1 MRLLHEPV
9 LTVAEPKGP
18 PESSPLARVRS
29 WFAQS
34 GWKPF
39 AFQEAAWTAYARG
52 QSGLI
57 HAPTGLGKTMA
68 AWLGPVMEGMEGQ
81 GIEGPGEQGSRAKRS
96 RRAMSEPLRVLWITP
111 LRALANDTL
120 SSLERPVR
128 ELGLNWSIE
137 KRTGD
142 TSSTVKLRQKERLP
156 TALVTTP
163 ESLSLLLSYPD
174 ARARFATLRAVI
186 VDEWHELMATK
197 RGVQTELALARL
209 RAWLPGMRTWGVSA
223 TLGNLEQARDVLL
236 GKGSR
241 DDGIEESFPRS
252 LDPSIPRSLLIRG
265 DMPKQLRI
273 TTVIPKDPERF
284 PWAGHLGI
292 RAVEEVIE
300 KIGVVQ
306 VGGAS
311 LLFTNTR
318 SQAEIWF
325 RRLMQLRD
333 DWIGEVAIH
342 HGSLDRK
349 VRDKVE
355 ALLDAGKLRCVVCT
369 SSLDLGVD
377 FQPVDQVFQL
387 GSPKGIAR
395 LVQRAGR
402 SGHRPGAASSVIG
415 VPTHSFELVEFAAA
429 RDAALAG
436 KIEARVPLER
446 PLDVLV
452 QHLVTCACSEGFVE
466 EELKTEV
473 RTTHAY
479 RNLSDEEWGWA
490 MDFCRRGGQ
499 ALTAYPEYA
508 RIVERADENG
518 EPRWHPASDR
528 IPRMHRLAIGTITA
542 EQALSVKYL
551 SGRTLG
557 TIEEGFI
564 ARLTPGM
571 RFVFAGRVLEL
582 LRVRG
587 MVVYVRPAKKKSAM
601 VPTWNGGRFPL
612 SSQLAAAVR
621 AKLEQAR
628 NGVYDCPEMR
638 AARPLLELQ
647 KQWSRVPGPEE
658 TLVEH
663 IDVPGAESGGAG
675 SSAIIYPFEGRLV
688 HEGLGA
694 LAAYRLSRLRP
705 MSVVT
710 TCNDYGFCLHSRTPL
725 ELTEADWR
733 MLLSADRLL
742 EDLLACLNTTEL
754 ARRQFRDIAR
764 VAGLIM
770 PGFPGQK
777 KTARQL
783 QASSEM
789 FFDVLSEFDPDNLLL
804 GQARRE
810 VLEAQ
815 LEVGRL
821 RGSLERAAARPLTI
835 VGLDR
840 LTPMAF
846 PIWAEQLRAVHLSS
860 EKWSEMVA
868 RMAMQLEEM
877 GQSGE
882 GRPAKPQSGKA
893 AKKKSGKRKV
903 VGGRRRM

>member
-1 MRLLHEPV
+1 VIERI
-9 LTVAEPKGP
+9 
-18 PESSPLARVRS
+18 ESA
-29 WFAQS
+29 
-34 GWKPF
+34 
-39 AFQEAAWTAYARG
+39 
-52 QSGLI
+52 
-57 HAPTGLGKTMA
+57 
-68 AWLGPVMEGMEGQ
+68 
-81 GIEGPGEQGSRAKRS
+81 
-96 RRAMSEPLRVLWITP
+96 
-111 LRALANDTL
+111 
-120 SSLERPVR
+120 
-128 ELGLNWSIE
+128 
-137 KRTGD
+137 
-142 TSSTVKLRQKERLP
+142 
-156 TALVTTP
+156 
-163 ESLSLLLSYPD
+163 
-174 ARARFATLRAVI
+174 
-186 VDEWHELMATK
+186 
-197 RGVQTELALARL
+197 
-209 RAWLPGMRTWGVSA
+209 
-223 TLGNLEQARDVLL
+223 
-236 GKGSR
+236 GKGS
-241 DDGIEESFPRS
+241 
-252 LDPSIPRSLLIRG
+252 
-265 DMPKQLRI
+265 
-273 TTVIPKDPERF
+273 
-284 PWAGHLGI
+284 
-292 RAVEEVIE
+292 
-300 KIGVVQ
+300 
-306 VGGAS
+306 AS

-325 RRLMQLRD
+325 RRIMQLRD

-349 VRDKVE
+349 VRDRVE
-355 ALLDAGKLRCVVCT
+355 VLLDEGKLRCVVCT

-436 KIEARVPLER
+436 KIEARRPLER
-446 PLDVLV
+446 ALDVLV
-452 QHLVTCACSEGFVE
+452 QHVVTCACGGGFVE
-466 EELKTEV
+466 DELKAEV

-479 RNLSDEEWGWA
+479 RDLSDEEWGWA

-508 RIVERADENG
+508 RIIERVDENG
-518 EPRWHPASDR
+518 EPWWYPASER
-528 IPRMHRLAIGTITA
+528 IARMHRMAIGTITA
-542 EQALSVKYL
+542 DQALSVKYL

-601 VPTWNGGRFPL
+601 VPSWNGGRFPL
-612 SSQLAAAVR
+612 SSQLATAVR
-621 AKLEQAR
+621 EKLEQAR
-628 NGVYDCPEMR
+628 RGTYDCPEMK

-647 KQWSRVPGPEE
+647 KKWSRVPGPEE
-658 TLVEH
+658 TLIEH
-663 IDVPGAESGGAG
+663 IDVPGSESGGAG
-675 SSAIIYPFEGRLV
+675 SSAVIYPFEGRLV

-694 LAAYRLSRLRP
+694 LVAYRLSRLRP
-705 MSVVT
+705 ITVVS
-710 TCNDYGFCLHSRTPL
+710 TCNDYGFSLQSRVPL
-725 ELTEADWR
+725 GLGETEWR
-733 MLLSADRLL
+733 ALLSTDRLL

-777 KTARQL
+777 KSARQL

-789 FFDVLSEFDPDNLLL
+789 FFDVLSEFDPENLLL
-804 GQARRE
+804 NQARRE

-821 RGSLERAAARPLTI
+821 RSALDRAAARPMSI
-835 VGLDR
+835 VTLDR
-840 LTPMAF
+840 LTPLAF
-846 PIWAEQLRAVHLSS
+846 PIWAEHLRAVQLSS

-868 RMAMQLEEM
+868 RMAMQLDEAA
-877 GQSGE
+877 GGE
-882 GRPAKPQSGKA
+882 SAARARPAKKRAKVKPSRGGVRRGKKGSSRDA
-893 AKKKSGKRKV
+893 GDHGVSVDR
-903 VGGRRRM
+903 VGG